1 MKRRDFLQTGAALGG
16 AALGGAALGGAP
28 AGAAG
33 AGVAEPA
40 GADALSARRADAP
53 AAGSSTL
60 RHSVCRWP
68 YGGIALDDLARAAV
82 RLGLESVE
90 LLDPEDW
97 ATVQQH
103 GLTCAMANAP
113 GDPRT
118 RLTHG
123 FNRLEHHA
131 RLVPA
136 YRELIERAADAGV
149 PNVIC
154 FSGNRDGLD
163 DDTGLENCARGLT
176 QILGAAERHGVRV
189 VMELLNSKVDHPD
202 YQCDHTTWGVALAR
216 RVGSEQFRLLY
227 DIYHMQIME
236 GDVIR
241 TIRENHQYIAHY
253 HTGGVPGR
261 REIDGAQELNYRAI
275 MQAIAATGFEGY
287 VGQEFI
293 PQRDPLTSLAEAID
307 ICRV

>member
-1 MKRRDFLQTGAALGG
+1 MKRRDFIQAGAALGG
-16 AALGGAALGGAP
+16 AAIAAASQ
-28 AGAAG
+28 ASAAG
-33 AGVAEPA
+33 V
-40 GADALSARRADAP
+40 LSARGFDREP
-53 AAGSSTL
+53 ASAF

-68 YGGIALDDLARAAV
+68 YRTLSLDELARGA
-82 RLGLESVE
+82 RQLGLQSVE
-90 LLDPEDW
+90 LLEPDEW
-97 ATVQQH
+97 AVVQQH

-118 RLTHG
+118 RITHG

-131 RLVPA
+131 RLIPA
-136 YRELIERAADAGV
+136 YRDLIEQAAAAGV

-163 DDTGLENCARGLT
+163 DDEGLENCARGLT
-176 QILGAAERHGVRV
+176 GIVAAAERHRVNV
-189 VMELLNSKVDHPD
+189 VMELLNSRVDHPD
-202 YQCDHTTWGVALAR
+202 YQCDRTAWGVALVQ
-216 RVGSEQFRLLY
+216 RVGSARFRLLY

-241 TIRENHQYIAHY
+241 TIRENHEHIAHY

-261 REIDGAQELNYRAI
+261 NEIDATQELNYRAI
-275 MQAIAATGFEGY
+275 MQAIADTGFEGY

-293 PQRDPLTSLAEAID
+293 PQRDPLTSLAEAIE

>member
-1 MKRRDFLQTGAALGG
+1 MD
-16 AALGGAALGGAP
+16 
-28 AGAAG
+28 
-33 AGVAEPA
+33 
-40 GADALSARRADAP
+40 
-53 AAGSSTL
+53 
-60 RHSVCRWP
+60 
-68 YGGIALDDLARAAV
+68 LDDLAAAAR
-82 RLGLESVE
+82 RLGFQSVE
-90 LLDPEDW
+90 LLDPHEW
-97 ATVQQH
+97 TTVQRH

-113 GDPRT
+113 GEPRT

-123 FNRLEHHA
+123 FNRLEHHE

-136 YRELIERAADAGV
+136 YRELIEQAAEAGV
-149 PNVIC
+149 PSVIC

-163 DDTGLENCARGLT
+163 DDDGLENCARGLQ
-176 QILGAAERHGVRV
+176 QIVGAAERHGVNI

-202 YQCDHTTWGVALAR
+202 YQCDHTAWGVTLAR
-216 RVGSEQFRLLY
+216 RVGSDRFRLLY

-241 TIRENHQYIAHY
+241 TIRETHEYIAHY

-261 REIDGAQELNYRAI
+261 NEIDATQELNYRAI
-275 MQAIAATGFEGY
+275 MQAIADTGFEGY